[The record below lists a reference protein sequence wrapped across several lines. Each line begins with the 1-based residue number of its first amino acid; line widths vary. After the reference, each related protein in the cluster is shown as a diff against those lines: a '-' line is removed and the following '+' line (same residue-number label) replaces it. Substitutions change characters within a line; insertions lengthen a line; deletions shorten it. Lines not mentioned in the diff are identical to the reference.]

1 MPLFAVSPGGILCGA
16 MVGIVTVLIA
26 AHSPAKQAAKVSP
39 VAAVSGNAGE
49 TKKIVRAANTRL
61 FKVETSLGVYHATGR
76 KKNLFLMTGSFA
88 LTIVLFLTFSACL
101 DVVNKLL
108 PSAVSKFTPDITIA
122 SENDT
127 NSIDGNLLKEIEQIE
142 GVDWAFGFGLY
153 ASYPVEING
162 NEGTIDLF
170 SHDKALLDKFKNS
183 VVSGDIEKVYGDGN
197 YAMAVYNQSNR
208 LSVGDKIKIGNQELE
223 IACVASEGIGS
234 VSNAPTV
241 VCSEETFTRLTGD
254 CGFVTIGVVLK
265 KDVSETAVKK
275 IANLANGNLFSDNRE
290 VNSENSGSYWVFRIA
305 AYGFLTIISLITVL
319 NIMNSI
325 SMGVSARVKQYGA
338 MRAAGMES
346 RQVTKMI
353 TAEAVT
359 YAVCGMIVGI
369 VFGLMLHYLI
379 YAKIVI
385 THFGGSWNIPFS
397 TIGIVFLLVTFSCI
411 ISVHGPAKRMRNMA
425 ITDTIND
432 L

>member
-1 MPLFAVSPGGILCGA
+1 M
-16 MVGIVTVLIA
+16 
-26 AHSPAKQAAKVSP
+26 
-39 VAAVSGNAGE
+39 
-49 TKKIVRAANTRL
+49 
-61 FKVETSLGVYHATGR
+61 
-76 KKNLFLMTGSFA
+76 
-88 LTIVLFLTFSACL
+88 
-101 DVVNKLL
+101 
-108 PSAVSKFTPDITIA
+108 
-122 SENDT
+122 
-127 NSIDGNLLKEIEQIE
+127 
-142 GVDWAFGFGLY
+142 DWAFGFGLY

-290 VNSENSGSYWVFRIA
+290 VNSENSGSYWVFRCSIWFLNNYFLDNRVEYYEQYFHGRVCKSEA
-305 AYGFLTIISLITVL
+305 IWGNACCRYGKPPGHKDDNSRSCYIRCLRNDCRNCIWAYVTLFDLCENCHYSFW
-319 NIMNSI
+319 
-325 SMGVSARVKQYGA
+325 
-338 MRAAGMES
+338 
-346 RQVTKMI
+346 RQLEYPI
-353 TAEAVT
+353 
-359 YAVCGMIVGI
+359 
-369 VFGLMLHYLI
+369 
-379 YAKIVI
+379 
-385 THFGGSWNIPFS
+385 
-397 TIGIVFLLVTFSCI
+397 
-411 ISVHGPAKRMRNMA
+411 
-425 ITDTIND
+425 
-432 L
+432 